1 MARGKL
7 TGQSVAMA
15 FVTGGLQ
22 GVSNLEARHNE
33 TISENVFK
41 KAISEVRDN
50 GGDPSP
56 LEDLRQERFPS
67 ANGQPGRKSVQIGE
81 TRTYKVSEAGT
92 LSLSAKA
99 WGLSPGQEVTVQYGA
114 NGVTIVG

>member
-15 FVTGGLQ
+15 FVTGGLN
-22 GVSNLEARHNE
+22 GVTNLEDRHNE

-50 GGDPSP
+50 GGDPSS
-56 LEDLRQERFPS
+56 LEDLSQERFPAS
-67 ANGQPGRKSVQIGE
+67 NGQRGRKSVAIGE
-81 TRTYKVSEAGT
+81 TRQYKVSDAGT

-99 WGLSPGQEVTVQYGA
+99 WGLQPGQEVTVEYTP